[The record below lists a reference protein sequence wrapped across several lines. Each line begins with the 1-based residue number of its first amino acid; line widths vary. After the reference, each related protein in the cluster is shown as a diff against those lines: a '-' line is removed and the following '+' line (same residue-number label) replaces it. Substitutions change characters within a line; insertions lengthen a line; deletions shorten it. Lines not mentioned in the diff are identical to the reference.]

1 MMECSFRT
9 AYDVACGHLSA
20 KHRDHLMEKAIVE
33 FKVLLILDDE
43 AQEKCCHCSSGK

>member
-33 FKVLLILDDE
+33 FKVPSRIMRR
-43 AQEKCCHCSSGK
+43 